1 MFDVNTLIK
10 HNFFGYGIILESNER
25 TSEVYFADSKRTI
38 MNTHLTQCVN
48 KIEYEKI
55 YSLYIEN
62 LNEEKEEK
70 RLEEEK
76 IRLKQEAEIEKQR
89 RKEEREK
96 KKLLFYSPY
105 FWI

>member
-10 HNFFGYGIILESNER
+10 HNFFGYGIILKSNER

-55 YSLYIEN
+55 
-62 LNEEKEEK
+62 
-70 RLEEEK
+70 
-76 IRLKQEAEIEKQR
+76 
-89 RKEEREK
+89 
-96 KKLLFYSPY
+96 
-105 FWI
+105 